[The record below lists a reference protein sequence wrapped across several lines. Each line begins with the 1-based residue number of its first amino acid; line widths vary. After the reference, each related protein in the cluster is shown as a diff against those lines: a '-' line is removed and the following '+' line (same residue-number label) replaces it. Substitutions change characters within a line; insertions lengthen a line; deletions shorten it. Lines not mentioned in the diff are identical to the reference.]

1 MIIKVYLL
9 LKIVFIVIFGHINIL
24 AQNNITVFSGN
35 NFSTIKYNQNNI
47 NDSISFSFHRGINI
61 GIEYRLP
68 KIIAGFGY
76 FQKGSGL
83 SRATNLNI
91 GGINYNIDISGYEVY
106 NYLSAHL
113 FYPYKLN
120 QNIELFGG
128 IQIAK
133 AINGESLA
141 KIKFTN
147 FNSSR
152 SDITELD
159 PEDFNIGQGIKFG
172 MNYMLNPKFGFRASY
187 YSAINDVRSNLDDSL
202 NYKNNSIQVSL
213 LMNFK
218 NITNKFEKK
227 LLDSTKSIRSK
238 LIMPKKSIFV
248 QFDSKVDYS
257 ANIKSSL
264 SVNYGIR
271 DNVTVGIR
279 NNEHLNT
286 LDVYVSTNYFNK
298 FIRKI
303 NHPIN
308 IIYHSAMSN
317 KRDKSVIIDEK
328 DNFNF
333 LHKTIFE
340 YKIRSSTILNIS
352 PIYIHKNI
360 AKTKLEPKG
369 FPWDLW
375 FLEAGFNHM
384 RNQKIHI
391 YGSAYRLIKDEELA
405 NSTTFCLLGVKY
417 NLKLIELDFSISNIS
432 STVETAL
439 ADEIEAKKSE
449 ENIRFGFQINK
460 TFN

>member
-1 MIIKVYLL
+1 MIIKVDFF
-9 LKIVFIVIFGHINIL
+9 LKLVFICIFAHITSL
-24 AQNNITVFSGN
+24 AQNNITVFSGY
-35 NFSTIKYNQNNI
+35 NFSTIKYNQDNI
-47 NDSISFSFHRGINI
+47 NENVNFNFHRGSNI
-61 GIEYRLP
+61 GIEYRFP

-76 FQKGSGL
+76 FQRGSSL

-91 GGINYNIDISGYEVY
+91 GGIDYNIDISGYEVY

-113 FYPYKLN
+113 LYIYGLN
-120 QNIELFGG
+120 QSLELFGG
-128 IQIAK
+128 IQIGK
-133 AINGESLA
+133 GNNGESFA
-141 KIKFTN
+141 KLKFTD

-152 SDITELD
+152 SDNIELKS
-159 PEDFNIGQGIKFG
+159 EDFNIDQGIKLG

-187 YSAINDVRSNLDDSL
+187 FSGLHDVRSNLDDSL
-202 NYKNNSIQVSL
+202 NYRNNSFQVSL

-218 NITNKFEKK
+218 KMPIKSQKMR
-227 LLDSTKSIRSK
+227 LDSTKSIQSK
-238 LIMPKKSIFV
+238 LILPKKSIFV
-248 QFDSKVDYS
+248 QLGSKVNKS

-271 DNVTVGIR
+271 DNVTVGAR
-279 NNEHLNT
+279 KNEHLET
-286 LDVYVSTNYFNK
+286 LDIYISTNYFNK
-298 FIRKI
+298 FVRKI
-303 NHPIN
+303 KYPVN
-308 IIYHSAMSN
+308 IVYQAAISN

-333 LHKTIFE
+333 LHKTVFE

-375 FLEAGFNHM
+375 FLEFGFNQMH
-384 RNQKIHI
+384 NQKFHI
-391 YGSAYRLIKDEELA
+391 YGSAYRLIKDTELA
-405 NSTTFCLLGVKY
+405 KSISFYSFGVKY
-417 NLKLIELDFSISNIS
+417 NLKLIELDFSLSNIS
-432 STVETAL
+432 NTYETAL
-439 ADEIEAKKSE
+439 ADEIDSKKSK